1 MKLVMVLTTQR
12 DGEIITIFSTRSPL
26 VPDDPEVMSISHGVP
41 TNATAVATN
50 HGHMLFA
57 S

>member
-1 MKLVMVLTTQR
+1 MKLIVMLAAQR
-12 DGEIITIFSTRSPL
+12 DGEIITVFPTRCSL
-26 VPDDPEVMSISHGVP
+26 VPYDAKMMSVSNGVL

-50 HGHMLFA
+50 HGHMLLA